1 MEHRD
6 VVDDNDNVLYA
17 VPKNEIYEKKLS
29 HRIVHVLVFNKKGEI
44 FLQKRARNIKINPG
58 HWCTSAGGHVMA
70 GETYE
75 QTAERELREEIN
87 IKPKTKLREILYFT
101 HEYGK
106 MKKFIKVFKLVHD
119 GKIDVNKDDVEEGR
133 FFSKNELERLVKSR
147 EFINSEW
154 KEVFKRT
161 LGIWDKVI

>member
-6 VVDDNDNVLYA
+6 VVDDNDNVLCS
-17 VPKNEIYEKKLS
+17 VPKHDVFLKKLN
-29 HRIVHVLVFNKKGEI
+29 HRIVHVLVFNKEGEL
-44 FLQKRARNIKINPG
+44 FLQKRAATVKYLPG

-75 QTAERELREEIN
+75 QAAERELREEIN

-101 HEYGK
+101 YEYGA

-119 GKIDVNKDDVEEGR
+119 EKIDVNEDDVEEGR
-133 FFSKNELERLVKSR
+133 FFSKNELEKLVKSR
-147 EFINSEW
+147 EFTNSEW
-154 KEVFKRT
+154 KEVFRRA
-161 LGIWDKVI
+161 LGIWDKIA